1 LDRYPGGGLII
12 VNNESIMKS
21 LVKYL
26 LAGIALL
33 SGSFVEVSAQDSTGE
48 DKFVVNKKSAEY
60 DYSTR
65 MGTLTLESYVTGYV
79 KQTRVAVPADICL
92 VLDFSDSME
101 GKIGSGDNRKAKSE
115 LLITAATKF
124 INDIAQSATNN
135 GVTHRISLVKFATV
149 ADVLYDW
156 TEVNTTDKQ
165 SNVKSLIAAVES
177 IRTKA
182 NLSNTTRYDMA
193 FSVIKNVMYGGS
205 NLVAGQTPKSYSS
218 GGYAEYNTRG
228 KYISDGFPNRTFSI
242 DGTQSDVIKK
252 NLVGMSS
259 QSSTFLIFL
268 TDGTPTDAGYTI
280 QDIAANL
287 DYKMSQCIDVPGI
300 KKDEPGTSMSSSDT
314 YYDKM
319 RYGQTGSSGYG
330 GTNSNYY
337 RYEQYNI
344 AIDYAKELKSKG
356 VTIFSIFVGD
366 TYPAEEKL
374 RTLCTDGMEAI
385 SSKYPD
391 ASRYRLCYHGTATTD
406 TTHFFQWVKDNSS
419 ASSLSIAF
427 THIFSSI
434 EEVISAKYGKETL
447 MKDFIN
453 NAYFSLPSSIS
464 ADADPWSYIRVF
476 DVKCTGVGADGKT
489 REFETTRHHEY
500 SKTGTTSTDTITI
513 VVNRATSSHPNDE
526 IIIYGFSY
534 SNNWCGTNNGTPHG
548 YKLEVEVPFE
558 FTGGTTVPGEV
569 MTNAEGSGIYPAEQ
583 DENGNVIYDP
593 VTGLPVYDDDPDEPY
608 TPPTITFCTLE
619 IVREGLDRG
628 ESAIYEITCNGVSVG
643 RVSLN
648 GTDDPSVSKTLY
660 GLPGGNYTVTETNWN
675 WAYNHKIEGGSS
687 PNPCSITKKVD
698 DPKSIVT
705 FTFSGEHKTGTGP
718 EDMHNHDEEYKV
730 NIIDVSTFPSPK
742 ASPLRKEEDYLFE

>member
-92 VLDFSDSME
+92 VLDFSSSMHSTTKDPD
-101 GKIGSGDNRKAKSE
+101 GMD
-115 LLITAATKF
+115 LLVSAVGKF
-124 INDIAQSATNN
+124 IDTIAASAARND
-135 GVTHRISLVKFATV
+135 VEHRISIVTFATNAV
-149 ADVLYDW
+149 MESDFISVKN
-156 TEVNTTDKQ
+156 NTT
-165 SNVKSLIAAVES
+165 NVNKLKTIVQNGQTASYRS
-177 IRTKA
+177 G
-182 NLSNTTRYDMA
+182 STRYDAGMFIA
-193 FSVIKNVMYGGS
+193 RNVMLGSS
-205 NLVAGQTPKSYSS
+205 NLGESTSITGWPIKSS
-218 GGYAEYNTRG
+218 GGSEQNMIGSYSNNGSTYDNPIF
-228 KYISDGFPNRTFSI
+228 YIASTYTSYVTKQELSGAR
-242 DGTQSDVIKK
+242 
-252 NLVGMSS
+252 VGVAK
-259 QSSTFLIFL
+259 FCVLF
-268 TDGTPTDAGYTI
+268 TDGAPTGG
-280 QDIAANL
+280 AAYYNNIYKSNL
-287 DYKMSQCIDVPGI
+287 DYS
-300 KKDEPGTSMSSSDT
+300 ET
-314 YYDKM
+314 
-319 RYGQTGSSGYG
+319 
-330 GTNSNYY
+330 
-337 RYEQYNI
+337 RYESVENMSGEHGQDYAVTI
-344 AIDYAKELKSKG
+344 AVKAVQFAKELKDSG
-356 VTIFSIFVGD
+356 VKVYSIQLDKVKTAHNATNLQKF
-366 TYPAEEKL
+366 AEDAL
-374 RTLCTDGMEAI
+374 YSI
-385 SSKYPD
+385 SSKYPG
-391 ASRYRLCYHGTATTD
+391 ATRFLPAYQGTASTD
-406 TTHFFQWVKDNSS
+406 TEPYYQHVLNLTD
-419 ASSLSIAF
+419 SLSIAF
-427 THIFSSI
+427 GKISSSI
-434 EEVISAKYGKETL
+434 EEVISAKYGEETL

-453 NAYFSLPSSIS
+453 NAYFSLPTSIS

-489 REFETTRHHEY
+489 REFETTRHYEY
-500 SKTGTTSTDTITI
+500 SKTGTTSKDTIMI

-534 SNNWCGTNNGTPHG
+534 SNNWCGTYNGTPHG

-698 DPKSIVT
+698 NPESKVT
-705 FTFSGEHKTGTGP
+705 FPFSGEHKTGTGP

>member
-1 LDRYPGGGLII
+1 
-12 VNNESIMKS
+12 MKS

-92 VLDFSDSME
+92 VLDFSSSMKDNDKNKMLQKAAADFVDSLAA
-101 GKIGSGDNRKAKSE
+101 SAKR
-115 LLITAATKF
+115 
-124 INDIAQSATNN
+124 NN
-135 GVTHRISLVKFATV
+135 VNHRIGVITFGTGAHIKTDFLSVQNNAANVATIKGYINSTCP
-149 ADVLYDW
+149 APN
-156 TEVNTTDKQ
+156 EG
-165 SNVKSLIAAVES
+165 A
-177 IRTKA
+177 
-182 NLSNTTRYDMA
+182 TRYELAMMLA
-193 FSVIKNVMYGGS
+193 KNM
-205 NLVAGQTPKSYSS
+205 
-218 GGYAEYNTRG
+218 
-228 KYISDGFPNRTFSI
+228 I
-242 DGTQSDVIKK
+242 DGGTQIIDIPQQTNSNSAKVNNIYTTTNLNPEVTLYVASDKCVEGTLQGIQS
-252 NLVGMSS
+252 GSS
-259 QSSTFLIFL
+259 AFVIFL
-268 TDGTPTDAGYTI
+268 TDGEPTGATNLGTFKLFNGQGSISTIDTPGKDGGGDGSRYGSSSSWSDDHMFGIANHAIRTCKYLKNSKNTSVYCIQLGTPSGDGKKYLCQDALT
-280 QDIAANL
+280 A
-287 DYKMSQCIDVPGI
+287 
-300 KKDEPGTSMSSSDT
+300 MSSL
-314 YYDKM
+314 YI
-319 RYGQTGSSGYG
+319 
-330 GTNSNYY
+330 N
-337 RYEQYNI
+337 
-344 AIDYAKELKSKG
+344 
-356 VTIFSIFVGD
+356 
-366 TYPAEEKL
+366 AE
-374 RTLCTDGMEAI
+374 
-385 SSKYPD
+385 
-391 ASRYRLCYHGTATTD
+391 RYRQKYWGSITSGTTPFYQHITSLD
-406 TTHFFQWVKDNSS
+406 Q
-419 ASSLSIAF
+419 ASISGAF
-427 THIFSSI
+427 TQISSSI
-434 EEVISAKYGKETL
+434 EEVISAKYGEETL

-476 DVKCTGVGADGKT
+476 DVKCIGVGADGKT
-489 REFETTRHHEY
+489 REFEKTRNHEY
-500 SKTGTTSTDTITI
+500 SKTGTTSTDTIKI

-534 SNNWCGTNNGTPHG
+534 SNNWCGTYNGTPHG

-558 FTGGTTVPGEV
+558 FNGGSTVPGEV

-583 DENGNVIYDP
+583 DENGNIIYDP
-593 VTGLPVYDDDPDEPY
+593 ETGLPVYDDDPDEPY
-608 TPPTITFCTLE
+608 TPPTIKFCTLE

-628 ESAIYEITCNGVSVG
+628 ESAIYEIKCNGVSVG

-698 DPKSIVT
+698 NPESKVT

-742 ASPLRKEEDYLFE
+742 AAPLRKEEDFLFE